1 MRRTLL
7 IAISAAAAL
16 VIVAVVVGILLNNA
30 RQPQHTLTGQAHP
43 TACGTLA
50 YAANHLMTQASA
62 AQSSATCYAIAVK
75 ACHAATP
82 SATVMGV
89 DTGEAYNFTVSSE
102 CQPAITR
109 TLSGI
114 GPQTT
119 STTATCQS
127 VTATASELDFTGCGT
142 LGNLAL
148 PTTRGGSLSNG

>member
-43 TACGTLA
+43 TTCGTIA
-50 YAANHLMTQASA
+50 YAAGHLMTQASA
-62 AQSSATCYAIAVK
+62 AQSSATCYANAVN
-75 ACHAATP
+75 ACHAATL

-102 CQPAITR
+102 CQPALTR
-109 TLSGI
+109 TLGGI

-119 STTATCQS
+119 STTANCQS
-127 VTATASELDFTGCGT
+127 VTTKASELDFTGCGT
-142 LGNLAL
+142 LGDLAL
-148 PTTRGGSLSNG
+148 PTTSGAPWPNA

>member
-1 MRRTLL
+1 MRRSVL
-7 IAISAAAAL
+7 IAVSAAAAL
-16 VIVAVVVGILLNNA
+16 VIVAAVVVGVLLNNA
-30 RQPQHTLTGQAHP
+30 RQPRTLTNQGHP
-43 TACGTLA
+43 AACGTLA

-62 AQSSATCYAIAVK
+62 AQSSATCYANAVK
-75 ACHAATP
+75 ACQAATL

-89 DTGEAYNFTVSSE
+89 DTGLAYSFGVSSA

-114 GPQTT
+114 GPQKT

-142 LGNLAL
+142 LGDLTL
-148 PTTRGGSLSNG
+148 PTTRDGSLSNG